1 MKTLIIYNDCISEIQ
16 YCIIDGDFSHLSGT
30 KINSGIN
37 SDLEY
42 YTSSLLFDDE
52 GNYKYPFSADV
63 KLVEDKNWDK
73 IAVITFL
80 P

>member
-1 MKTLIIYNDCISEIQ
+1 MKTLIIYNDCMSEIQ
-16 YCIIDGDFSHLSGT
+16 YCIIDGDFTHMNGVT
-30 KINSGIN
+30 INSGFN

-42 YTSSLLFDDE
+42 EAGLLLFDE
-52 GNYKYPFSADV
+52 VGNNNYPFDNDT

>member
-1 MKTLIIYNDCISEIQ
+1 MNGVML
-16 YCIIDGDFSHLSGT
+16 
-30 KINSGIN
+30 NSGFN

-42 YTSSLLFDDE
+42 FASSLLFDDE
-52 GNYKYPFSADV
+52 GNNKLQLSNDT